1 MSCILSSCF
10 LFRKWWFQKN
20 VLQDYGYGHGWRC
33 REDQEDGRGIVSY
46 IRQKRSRR
54 SRSSRQYWFGSGSSN
69 LTNHYYQRGIVLLLL
84 STLQIIVQGRN
95 PTTTDS
101 SQFYTKE
108 HILFSQ
114 GELYLLTQLFSH
126 VKRGMILI
134 FVAKIWYK
142 SDKQVSGPFMI

>member
-1 MSCILSSCF
+1 MCVTSSEHQIGGNRLGVPEVPPTAAKSDKSTKSC
-10 LFRKWWFQKN
+10 
-20 VLQDYGYGHGWRC
+20 
-33 REDQEDGRGIVSY
+33 
-46 IRQKRSRR
+46 QKRSRR

-134 FVAKIWYK
+134 FVAKI
-142 SDKQVSGPFMI
+142 

>member
-1 MSCILSSCF
+1 MCVTGSEHQIGGNRMGVPEVPPTAAKSDKSTKSC
-10 LFRKWWFQKN
+10 
-20 VLQDYGYGHGWRC
+20 
-33 REDQEDGRGIVSY
+33 
-46 IRQKRSRR
+46 QKRSRR

-108 HILFSQ
+108 QRSCWDLLSLIRTKYRIYPARFQLLSFLLSVLELERMQ
-114 GELYLLTQLFSH
+114 GEVHS
-126 VKRGMILI
+126 
-134 FVAKIWYK
+134 
-142 SDKQVSGPFMI
+142 